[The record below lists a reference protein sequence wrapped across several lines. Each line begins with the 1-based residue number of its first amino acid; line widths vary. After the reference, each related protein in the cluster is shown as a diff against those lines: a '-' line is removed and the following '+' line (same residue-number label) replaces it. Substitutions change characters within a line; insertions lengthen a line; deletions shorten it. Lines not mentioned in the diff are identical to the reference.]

1 MSMRKEIY
9 MAVLERLKAMTEIR
23 YVDLWNQNVAFIEQ
37 EAAWER
43 PAVFVEFD
51 PIVWGRVKE
60 AAMVTQGTLQLH
72 VVTDWQG
79 SAASDSETRSES
91 LQAFDLLDRIRTEME
106 GLEGATFSRM
116 TLQQSMTNHNHEELL
131 ENIEIY
137 SYKGAVAL

>member
-1 MSMRKEIY
+1 
-9 MAVLERLKAMTEIR
+9 
-23 YVDLWNQNVAFIEQ
+23 
-37 EAAWER
+37 
-43 PAVFVEFD
+43 
-51 PIVWGRVKE
+51 
-60 AAMVTQGTLQLH
+60 

-79 SAASDSETRSES
+79 SAASDSETRAES